1 MRKFFRRIAIVFG
14 APVTAHADGKVFVR
28 INDHWLPV

>member
-1 MRKFFRRIAIVFG
+1 MTRFIRRLAIVFG
-14 APVTAHADGKVFVR
+14 APVTVHPNGDVFVR